1 MSDVI
6 KTERLVLRRF
16 REDDIPAITAAL
28 QDRDIARM
36 MPQMSWPYTEADA
49 EVFVRETA
57 PTKPLGFAIEYERAL
72 IGAVGA
78 DERLGYW
85 LARSAWCKGFASEA
99 ARALIDY
106 RFERDQTPLRS
117 GHRVD

>member
-1 MSDVI
+1 
-6 KTERLVLRRF
+6 
-16 REDDIPAITAAL
+16 
-28 QDRDIARM
+28 
-36 MPQMSWPYTEADA
+36 
-49 EVFVRETA
+49 
-57 PTKPLGFAIEYERAL
+57 
-72 IGAVGA
+72 VGA

-117 GHRVD
+117 GHRVDNPGSRKVLVKLGFRDTAQKTVHSFGEGTTVTLQVMELTYANWEAIQ